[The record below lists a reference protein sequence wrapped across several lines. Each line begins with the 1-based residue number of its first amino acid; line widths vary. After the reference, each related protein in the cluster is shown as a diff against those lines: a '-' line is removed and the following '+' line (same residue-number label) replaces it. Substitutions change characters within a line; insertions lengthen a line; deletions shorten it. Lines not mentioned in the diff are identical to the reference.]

1 MVKKNQTINPNFTQ
15 ITAIRVPSQIG
26 AKPDAT
32 TFENIL
38 ENLNESR
45 VTSFNQDSFKMT
57 KQLQKVQDQKSQL
70 ERKLEK
76 SFRMIDDLEKKLKNQ
91 NNANQSAVYNFHKK

>member
-1 MVKKNQTINPNFTQ
+1 MVKKSQTINPNFTQ

-45 VTSFNQDSFKMT
+45 VTSFN
-57 KQLQKVQDQKSQL
+57 
-70 ERKLEK
+70 E
-76 SFRMIDDLEKKLKNQ
+76 
-91 NNANQSAVYNFHKK
+91 